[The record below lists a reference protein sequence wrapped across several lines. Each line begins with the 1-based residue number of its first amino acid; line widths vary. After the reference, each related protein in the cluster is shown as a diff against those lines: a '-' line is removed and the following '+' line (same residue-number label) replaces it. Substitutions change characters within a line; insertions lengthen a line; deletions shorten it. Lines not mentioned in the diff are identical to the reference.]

1 MEEVARAESERG
13 ELVLRQR
20 TEPDGSTTLELRA
33 NGVFVMDTRE
43 TSSERALAREALAR
57 HEAPSSVL
65 VGGLGLGFTLAEV
78 LADTRVRRVVVAEI
92 EPALV
97 GWLRDGTVPHGPA
110 LLADDRVE
118 VRVADV
124 ADVIGEAEDAFDL
137 VLLDVDNGP
146 GYLVHDANS
155 ALYGPTLLRT
165 TRRAMR
171 TRWPL
176 RDLVRRPRPGPARRD
191 GRGVRRRRGD
201 GVRRRPAGPG
211 RAVLASPGAGTFD
224 GVNDSPAEY
233 RIEHDSMGEVRVP
246 RDALWRAQT
255 QRAVENFPISGQPL
269 EPALIHALAHIKAAA
284 AHTNADARVPDPRA
298 GGRHHR
304 GHRGRSSTAS
314 TTTSSRSTSSRP
326 ARAPAPT

>member
-1 MEEVARAESERG
+1 MVEVARAESERG

-57 HEAPSSVL
+57 HEAPGSVL

-78 LADTRVRRVVVAEI
+78 LADPRVRRVVVAEI

-110 LLADDRVE
+110 LLADPRVE

-124 ADVIGEAEDAFDL
+124 ADVIGEAEGVFDL

-155 ALYGPTLLRT
+155 ALYGRTLLGT

-171 TRWPL
+171 PMASASSGPPPTTRPCTTRWPRCSATPRRRRTTSTCRAGPSSTGFTSRGYL
-176 RDLVRRPRPGPARRD
+176 RRRERLPSRVPHRARLHGRGPGPA
-191 GRGVRRRRGD
+191 
-201 GVRRRPAGPG
+201 
-211 RAVLASPGAGTFD
+211 
-224 GVNDSPAEY
+224 
-233 RIEHDSMGEVRVP
+233 
-246 RDALWRAQT
+246 
-255 QRAVENFPISGQPL
+255 
-269 EPALIHALAHIKAAA
+269 
-284 AHTNADARVPDPRA
+284 
-298 GGRHHR
+298 
-304 GHRGRSSTAS
+304 
-314 TTTSSRSTSSRP
+314 
-326 ARAPAPT
+326 

>member
-1 MEEVARAESERG
+1 MEVARAESERG

-57 HEAPSSVL
+57 HDAPGSVL

-78 LADTRVRRVVVAEI
+78 LADPRVRRVVVAEI

-155 ALYGPTLLRT
+155 ALYGPALLRT
-165 TRRAMR
+165 TRRA
-171 TRWPL
+171 L
-176 RDLVRRPRPGPARRD
+176 RPHGLCVIWSAAHDQALHDAMAEVFGDAEATAYDVDLQ
-191 GRGVRRRRGD
+191 
-201 GVRRRPAGPG
+201 G
-211 RAVLASPGAGTFD
+211 RAEQYWL
-224 GVNDSPAEY
+224 
-233 RIEHDSMGEVRVP
+233 H
-246 RDALWRAQT
+246 L
-255 QRAVENFPISGQPL
+255 
-269 EPALIHALAHIKAAA
+269 
-284 AHTNADARVPDPRA
+284 ARVP
-298 GGRHHR
+298 
-304 GHRGRSSTAS
+304 STA
-314 TTTSSRSTSSRP
+314 
-326 ARAPAPT
+326 